1 MRHQYELNKH
11 DVTWQSTYISQKSE
25 VWLYQWLKPKHMHI
39 HTQPVK
45 SNKLDKQKYY
55 NELHHMRET
64 CSSLQ
69 SLPVCLCLL
78 SICRSD
84 FLSFRHSISLLL
96 SDVTKSERTDNL
108 LSHGQYD
115 WTEEIP
121 AKSQIN
127 TRRLRKKAIN
137 QSVNQMK
144 VISVWVD

>member
-1 MRHQYELNKH
+1 MTKHVHQSEIRSMAIPMIKAK
-11 DVTWQSTYISQKSE
+11 TYTHKYTARE
-25 VWLYQWLKPKHMHI
+25 
-39 HTQPVK
+39 VK

-69 SLPVCLCLL
+69 SLLVCLCLL

-84 FLSFRHSISLLL
+84 FLSFGHGISLLL

-115 WTEEIP
+115 
-121 AKSQIN
+121 
-127 TRRLRKKAIN
+127 
-137 QSVNQMK
+137 
-144 VISVWVD
+144 